1 MLTRIHSPRRSC
13 AAQRRR
19 RPSPRKR
26 FTACRGIGCKAGWS
40 GIVAR
45 PMCRAG
51 GHPAFDQ
58 SEEGK
63 WEGIGG
69 HGRKD
74 LRAVLI
80 EAAHSIL
87 RSREP
92 VARWGK
98 RLMARKGSLK
108 LAVAALARKLAV
120 SVWYLMMGR
129 WSQLEE
135 VDQRLSI
142 KVCKIVSQVRPEAI
156 QQSGSSAKALRQKTK
171 ELMQAGRGY
180 VLA

>member
-40 GIVAR
+40 IVAR
-45 PMCRAG
+45 PTC
-51 GHPAFDQ
+51 
-58 SEEGK
+58 S
-63 WEGIGG
+63 
-69 HGRKD
+69 
-74 LRAVLI
+74 
-80 EAAHSIL
+80 
-87 RSREP
+87 
-92 VARWGK
+92 
-98 RLMARKGSLK
+98 
-108 LAVAALARKLAV
+108 
-120 SVWYLMMGR
+120 R

-135 VDQRLSI
+135 VDQRLSF

-171 ELMQAGRGY
+171 ELLQAGRVY
-180 VLA
+180 VLDRARKFQPASA

>member
-1 MLTRIHSPRRSC
+1 
-13 AAQRRR
+13 
-19 RPSPRKR
+19 
-26 FTACRGIGCKAGWS
+26 
-40 GIVAR
+40 
-45 PMCRAG
+45 MCRAG

-58 SEEGK
+58 SGEGK

-74 LRAVLI
+74 LRALLI

-171 ELMQAGRGY
+171 ELLQAGQVY
-180 VLA
+180 VLDRAWKFQPASA